1 MGDEDSEIVEIV
13 KIPRGFVVR
22 FANGELRLWVDDSE
36 EVSFIKVGPI
46 ALTLEKNHAIQ
57 GIRLSNNT

>member
-22 FANGELRLWVDDSE
+22 FANGELRLWMDDSE

-46 ALTLEKNHAIQ
+46 ALNL
-57 GIRLSNNT
+57 